1 MPPCGFQFGFPK
13 TITIDNKKKKQ
24 MKPNRY
30 KGTIFQH
37 FVIRLIITPFM
48 FIGALFIWAN
58 SKDKRIN
65 FGDEWRGVNEWIR
78 GV

>member
-1 MPPCGFQFGFPK
+1 
-13 TITIDNKKKKQ
+13 